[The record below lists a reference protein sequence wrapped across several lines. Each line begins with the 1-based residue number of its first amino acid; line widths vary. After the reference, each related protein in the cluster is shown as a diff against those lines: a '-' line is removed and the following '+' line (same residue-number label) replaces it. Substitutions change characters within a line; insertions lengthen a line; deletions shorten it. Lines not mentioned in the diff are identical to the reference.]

1 VVQGASTLSAGED
14 FSFITMINNIDKLQ
28 ERRRLGLM
36 IFASLNTFFLV
47 GALLGWGPMQLLLEQ
62 NGNFASKCSV
72 EEQESG
78 IICADQTKAL
88 VNLQFYTLMSQ
99 ITSPVLGELVDRFGS
114 TFLCYCMTCLN
125 WLGLIFLI
133 VAAKY
138 VIDPLVY
145 AAFQFLAFSTWM
157 GGLLTVQTGL
167 VFAGR
172 TRSRVIYMLNALFD
186 AGSITYLGLWAI
198 GENSNLSLAQ
208 IIGGYFAFSVL
219 IFGGSCYFWAV
230 AKPVQSE
237 EGVKIAE
244 KDPTVPSDPNNSEEG
259 KDDVGDSTV
268 EESEGMTGPA
278 DLEARETTPVGDDNT
293 DMCVDQEH
301 LIPPTTAMNGAYEVV
316 SSRTPFKQLTS
327 LPFFLV
333 GTFFVIH
340 MASNQWVLTTTRDFL
355 GYLGDNEVNNKYLT
369 IFTLIMPASVA
380 ALPFTDATIH
390 RFGFH
395 GGFQAINILALGY
408 SLIRLLSD
416 NLNIQIIGFVLFAF
430 YQSFLYGVVFSYIPT
445 LLAQNVV
452 GKAMGILYA
461 VGGLSSLLNI
471 PLSTLAIRKRDF
483 FIPNLMYTILLLPC
497 FAAALGLGHFMKMER
512 AALQGKKEDA
522 LRQSLG
528 GVLLHRHDSD
538 ERQQV

>member
-1 VVQGASTLSAGED
+1 MISASTHSAGKVITT
-14 FSFITMINNIDKLQ
+14 SITMMNNNDKLQ

-36 IFASLNTFFLV
+36 IFTSLNTFFLV

-62 NGNFASKCSV
+62 NGNFSTKCSV

-78 IICADQTKAL
+78 IICTDQTNAL
-88 VNLQFYTLMSQ
+88 VNVQFYALMSQ
-99 ITSPVLGELVDRFGS
+99 ITSPLLGELVDRFGA

-125 WLGLIFLI
+125 WLGLFFLI
-133 VAAKY
+133 AAAKY

-145 AAFQFLAFSTWM
+145 AAFQFMAFSTWM
-157 GGLLTVQTGL
+157 GGLMTVQTGL

-172 TRSRVIYMLNALFD
+172 TRSRVIYVLNALFD

-198 GENSNLSLAQ
+198 GENSYLSLAQ
-208 IIGGYFAFSVL
+208 IIGSYFAFSV
-219 IFGGSCYFWAV
+219 IISGGSCYFWTV
-230 AKPVQSE
+230 AKPVQSD

-244 KDPTVPSDPNNSEEG
+244 EDPTVPRDLNKSEEG
-259 KDDVGDSTV
+259 KDNVGDATV
-268 EESEGMTGPA
+268 EKSGDMTGLA
-278 DLEARETTPVGDDNT
+278 DLEATETTPVRVDNT
-293 DMCVDQEH
+293 DMSVNQEH
-301 LIPPTTAMNGAYEVV
+301 LIPPTTAMSGDYVAV
-316 SSRTPFKQLTS
+316 SSRTKFKQLTS

-369 IFTLIMPASVA
+369 IFTLIMPASLA
-380 ALPFTDATIH
+380 ALPFTDETIH

-416 NLNIQIIGFVLFAF
+416 NLNVQIIGFVLFSF
-430 YQSFLYGVVFSYIPT
+430 YRSFLYGVVFSYIPT

-452 GKAMGILYA
+452 GKAAGILYA
-461 VGGLSSLLNI
+461 VGGLSSFFNI
-471 PLSTLAIRKRDF
+471 PLSTLAIRRGDF
-483 FIPNLMYTILLLPC
+483 FIPNLIYTVLILPC
-497 FAAALGLGHFMKMER
+497 FAAALGLRHFIKLER
-512 AALQGKKEDA
+512 SALQGKKEDS

-528 GVLLHRHDSD
+528 GVLLYHHDD
-538 ERQQV
+538 D